1 LWKLWKTCQKT
12 VGYHKYHQITQHVI
26 ELEQGIIYLI
36 TNTVND
42 KKYVGQTRQQLNK
55 RWLAHITESRI
66 HSDRPLYKAIN
77 KYGLEKFKI
86 RILEECNVDILNERE
101 IWWIDFLDS
110 YRGGYNATT
119 GGEYFEHTEDT
130 KQKISETMSNVSRS
144 DEWKESIS
152 IGLKNKLE
160 RGEKWGM
167 FLQKNLGGTHAKR
180 KIQGKSITTGEIVE
194 FDGTREAAL
203 KVTGNEKYAGN
214 ICRAMKEGWTAYGY
228 KWTKLDN
235 RPVIKPVVGYDKK
248 TGKLVYEFE
257 SANKASLTI
266 RGKRGT
272 GLLKSLKNPGKNSWV
287 GCYWY
292 YKT

>member
-1 LWKLWKTCQKT
+1 
-12 VGYHKYHQITQHVI
+12 
-26 ELEQGIIYLI
+26 LEQGIIYLI
-36 TNTVND
+36 INTVND

-55 RWLAHITESRI
+55 RWLHHITESRMY
-66 HSDRPLYKAIN
+66 SDRPLYRAIN
-77 KYGLEKFKI
+77 KYGLDNFKI

-110 YRGGYNATT
+110 YRNGYNATT
-119 GGEYFEHTEDT
+119 GGEYFEHTEET
-130 KQKISETMSNVSRS
+130 KQKISESMSNVSRS
-144 DEWKESIS
+144 DEWKDSIS

-180 KIQGKSITTGEIVE
+180 KIQGVSITTGEIVE
-194 FDGTREAAL
+194 FDSTREAAL
-203 KVTGNEKYAGN
+203 KLTGNEKRCGN
-214 ICRAMKEGWTAYGY
+214 ICRALKEGWIAYGY

-248 TGKLVYEFE
+248 TGELVYEFE
-257 SANKASLTI
+257 SANKASMTI

-272 GLLKSLKNPGKNSWV
+272 GLSKSLKSPGKNSWM

-292 YKT
+292 YKQ

>member
-1 LWKLWKTCQKT
+1 MQ
-12 VGYHKYHQITQHVI
+12 
-26 ELEQGIIYLI
+26 QGTIYLI
-36 TNTVND
+36 TNLVNN

-55 RWLAHITESRI
+55 RWSLHIAESKTY
-66 HSDRPLYKAIN
+66 SERPLYRAIN
-77 KYGLEKFKI
+77 KYGLHNFKI
-86 RILEECNVDILNERE
+86 RILEECNVDVLNERE
-101 IWWIDFLDS
+101 IYWINSLDT
-110 YRGGYNATT
+110 YHHGYNATT
-119 GGEYFEHTEDT
+119 GGDYFEHSDET

-144 DEWKESIS
+144 DRWANNVSK
-152 IGLKNKLE
+152 GLKNKLE

-167 FLQKNLGGTHAKR
+167 FLQKNVGGAHAKR
-180 KIQGKSITTGEIVE
+180 KIQGVNTTTGEVIE
-194 FDGTREAAL
+194 FDSMREASL
-203 KVTGNEKYAGN
+203 KVTGSEKKTGN
-214 ICRAMKEGWTAYGY
+214 ISNAIKNNWTAYGY
-228 KWTKLDN
+228 KWTKIDN

-248 TGKLVYEFE
+248 TGHLVYEFE

>member
-1 LWKLWKTCQKT
+1 MWNLWKTYQKA
-12 VGYHKYHQITQHVI
+12 VSYHKYHQIVQHVI
-26 ELEQGIIYLI
+26 TLEQGIIYLI

-66 HSDRPLYKAIN
+66 YSDRPLYRAIN
-77 KYGLEKFKI
+77 KYGLDNFKI
-86 RILEECNVDILNERE
+86 RILEECNVNVLNERE

-110 YRGGYNATT
+110 YRNGYNATT

-130 KQKISETMSNVSRS
+130 KKRISETMGNVSRS
-144 DEWKESIS
+144 DEWKDSIS

-167 FLQKNLGGTHAKR
+167 FLQKNVGGAHAKR
-180 KIQGKSITTGEIVE
+180 KIQGISIATGEIVE
-194 FDGTREAAL
+194 FNSMREAAL
-203 KVTGNEKYAGN
+203 KVTGSEKKTGN
-214 ICRAMKEGWTAYGY
+214 ISAAIKNNWTAYGY

-248 TGKLVYEFE
+248 TGELVYEFE